1 MTIPVRMCSLHT
13 KLPAA
18 CMLSACIAV
27 ASPFGAWA
35 ATSQTEAELAN
46 QLMTMSNEEIV
57 RRLGDSGLSRAQ
69 VRDQLRRSG
78 YDPYLADRY
87 FDALSR
93 GSEFGGVADAESIDA
108 FRRIG
113 LVGVGSSDELSAS
126 LGRPELAGVARNLAD
141 ADSLARVSGPQVF
154 GKGVFFHQSPRFDPF
169 HSGPV
174 GDDYVLGPG
183 DAISLVLTGDVQIVH
198 EQLNIARNGELFIPA
213 VGLVSAQGRTLG
225 ELQDMLYVRLGQ
237 VYSGIRREAG
247 ATTRFSVSLASL
259 RAIQV
264 RVLGAV
270 VRPGAYQLSS
280 IGTFL
285 EALYFA
291 GGPTDEGTYR
301 KLMLNR
307 AGEEPV
313 EIDLYPYLNSGN
325 TSGDPRMRNGDVVF
339 VPAVGKQATI
349 RGPVRRQAVFELK
362 EGEGLRDLIRF
373 AGGVLPEAS
382 LETANVSR
390 ILPPSERS
398 QEMERV
404 VADVPL
410 DSVLSGVRSFDIV
423 AGDVVSL
430 FPVSSRVRNTVYLRG
445 DGVRRPAAYEL
456 QSGMTVRDVLER
468 GGGLVSTA
476 RADRLR
482 VLRLNRATGYYHLID
497 NQADLDVVQEEDD
510 IVETFVHAHFASE
523 DSVQI
528 IGHVINPGRYLLAPG
543 MTVSDM
549 VLSAGGFLSDADS
562 RVVDVVR
569 SEADAEGRIRAT
581 NTQVWVADA
590 FGDSGRLSP
599 RSDNVIHDMD
609 YVLESADRIYVR
621 QSIERRVI
629 GEVVI
634 AGEVIRPGSYSLLST
649 DEKLSSMIARAGG
662 LTPEANPGALQLR
675 RRGILVGLDWTSDGA
690 VFGGQVDPVIH
701 AGDTITLPVVDNTV
715 AATGSVNFPSRT
727 VYRAGI
733 SVKDVLAEAG
743 GTTQDA
749 DLNRTSVFYPDG
761 NRSVVKRFL
770 GIRRYPALEPG
781 STIFVPVKEEDEGA
795 DWSQALSTTA
805 TILQAV
811 AVNILAIRSL
821 TNQNQN
827 QGNQGNQDDNS
838 PNPNSGI

>member
-1 MTIPVRMCSLHT
+1 MTTSTLVHSLRT
-13 KLPAA
+13 KLLAA
-18 CMLSACIAV
+18 CALSVCIAV
-27 ASPFGAWA
+27 PSPFGTWA
-35 ATSQTEAELAN
+35 ATSQTEAELIN
-46 QLMTMSNEEIV
+46 QIRTMSNEEIV

-69 VRDQLRRSG
+69 VRDRLQRLG

-87 FDALSR
+87 FDALLR
-93 GSEFGGVADAESIDA
+93 GSEFAGAAEAESFDA

-113 LVGVGSSDELSAS
+113 LVSTGSSDELSAS
-126 LGRPELAGVARNLAD
+126 LERPELAGVARNLAD
-141 ADSLARVSGPQVF
+141 DDALASVSDPQVF
-154 GKGVFFHQSPRFDPF
+154 GNGVFFHQSPRFDPF

-174 GDDYVLGPG
+174 GDDYILGPG
-183 DAISLVLTGDVQIVH
+183 DAISLVLTGDIQIVH
-198 EQLNIARNGELFIPA
+198 EQLNIARNGELFIPE
-213 VGLVSAQGRTLG
+213 VGLVPAQGRTLG
-225 ELQDMLYVRLGQ
+225 ELREMLYVRLSQ
-237 VYSGIRREAG
+237 VYSGVRQDAG
-247 ATTRFSVSLASL
+247 ATTRFSVSLASF

-280 IGTFL
+280 LGTFL

-456 QSGMTVRDVLER
+456 QSGMTVGDVLER
-468 GGGLVSTA
+468 GGGLVPTA
-476 RADRLR
+476 RMDRLR
-482 VLRLNRATGYYHLID
+482 VLRLNRATGYYHMID
-497 NQADLDVVQEEDD
+497 NQADLDVVLEEDD
-510 IVETFVHAHFASE
+510 ILEVFAHARFASE

-528 IGHVINPGRYLLAPG
+528 TGRIANPGQYMLAPG
-543 MTVSDM
+543 MTASDII
-549 VLSAGGFLSDADS
+549 LSAGGFLTDADVS
-562 RVVDVVR
+562 VVDVVR
-569 SEADAEGRIRAT
+569 AEVDAEGRIRAT
-581 NTQVWVADA
+581 NTHVWVGDA
-590 FGDSGRLSP
+590 FNSVRRSERLG
-599 RSDNVIHDMD
+599 NEIHDRN
-609 YVLESADRIYVR
+609 YVLRAADRIYVR
-621 QSIERRVI
+621 SSREHRVLGDVVVL
-629 GEVVI
+629 GE
-634 AGEVIRPGSYSLLST
+634 AMRPGSYSLLAT
-649 DEKLSSMIARAGG
+649 DERLSSVIARAGG
-662 LTPEANPGALQLR
+662 LTPEANPNALQLR
-675 RRGILVGLDWTSDGA
+675 RSGILVGLNRTSEGMVLGDEA
-690 VFGGQVDPVIH
+690 DPVMH
-701 AGDTITLPVVDNTV
+701 AGDTISLPVLDNTV

-727 VYRAGI
+727 VYRPGI
-733 SVKDVLAEAG
+733 SVKEVLDEAG

-761 NRSVVKRFL
+761 NRSVVKRFM

-781 STIFVPVKEEDEGA
+781 STIFVPIKEEDDGT
-795 DWSQALSTTA
+795 DWSQAFSTTA
-805 TILQAV
+805 TILQAL

-821 TNQNQN
+821 TNQGQN
-827 QGNQGNQDDNS
+827 NQGNQDDQNGNP